1 MVAKTYSC
9 APIGLDGYII
19 EVETD
24 VLSGLPSFTIVGLP
38 DKAVEESKERVRS
51 AIKNTG
57 CDLPAK
63 RVTVNL
69 APGDLPKEGS
79 SFDLPIAVSLLLAS
93 GQIETDLTSSIFLG
107 ELSLNGKLRF
117 TKGILPMVI
126 AAKEKKIKSVF
137 IPSENA
143 REASIIQGIDIF
155 PAENLK
161 DVILHLTHEKEL
173 LRLVHTPYEDLK
185 FDLDYEYDFK
195 DIKGQ
200 EFVKRAVEIAVA
212 GSHNILLKGPPGA
225 GKTMIARSVPS
236 ILPPLTFDEAV
247 EVTKIYSIAGLL
259 NGKAIIMIRPF
270 RSPHHTT
277 SNIGLIGGSAVPR
290 PGEISLAHRGVLFLD
305 EFPEFPRLVL
315 ESLRQPLE
323 DGFVVVSR
331 AKSQVMFP
339 SKFMLIA
346 AANPCPCGY
355 YGDKTR
361 ECSCATSQ
369 ILRYKKRVSGP
380 ILDRID
386 MHIEVPAVSVSKITQ
401 EENASESSKEIRERI
416 IKARKR
422 QSARFKKTKL
432 VTNSEMKAQDIR
444 ELCII
449 DDEAK
454 FILRQAMTRLS
465 LSARAFHK
473 VIKISQ
479 TIADLE
485 GSATVLKN
493 HVLESLQYRPA
504 DTLFR

>member
-51 AIKNTG
+51 SLKNTG

-79 SFDLPIAVSLLLAS
+79 SFDLPIAVSLLVAS

-126 AAKEKKIKSVF
+126 AAKERGIKSVF
-137 IPSENA
+137 IPSDNA
-143 REASIIQGIDIF
+143 REASIIEGIGIY
-155 PAENLK
+155 PAQNLK
-161 DVILHLTHEKEL
+161 EVILHLTHEKEL
-173 LRLVHTPYEDLK
+173 LRLTHMPYEGLMLDQ
-185 FDLDYEYDFK
+185 DYEYDFK

-236 ILPPLTFDEAV
+236 VLPPLTFNEAV

-259 NGKAIIMIRPF
+259 GGKSIITTRPF

-355 YGDKTR
+355 YGDKTH
-361 ECSCATSQ
+361 ECSCSTSQ
-369 ILRYKKRVSGP
+369 IIRYRKRVSGP

-401 EENASESSKEIRERI
+401 DEDASESSKEIRERI
-416 IKARKR
+416 ISARKR
-422 QSARFKKTKL
+422 QNARFKKTKL

-444 ELCII
+444 EFCKI
-449 DDEAK
+449 DSEAK
-454 FILRQAMTRLS
+454 LILRQAMARLS

-485 GSATVLKN
+485 GSTTVLKN